1 MSFCSKCGYKNTSNA
16 DFCGECGSPLIKEEY
31 FKLNSLNSFDE
42 LLTDDNLKDIEAKME
57 ESAYSS
63 IISNISLRGA
73 YNLRDML
80 DIDDIDWDGLK
91 VLDKVKLIVESYVN
105 VNYKTRGADL
115 GNYFSNVIN
124 IDDRLD
130 DSQQISTLI
139 HELSHHLFSE
149 IFEEVLMYRLSVKR
163 TLPLEAFVEF
173 SMQVNIFNVVMDEYC
188 AHTVEGRFI
197 PHGYQNYGSF
207 NNLVNQFPHEEDI
220 VNSVKFYMRMGNSFA
235 DDIIGIL
242 ETFIDEDIRKDIK
255 AQFKEDYNYPPSY
268 DQIVLE
274 INDVM
279 PDEAKIEF
287 MSVVLGEGFNRAQKS
302 ESEKMLNDL
311 LEVYKKRN

>member
-1 MSFCSKCGYKNTSNA
+1 MSFCSKCGYKNTDNA
-16 DFCGECGSPLIKEEY
+16 DFCEECGSPLIKEEY

-57 ESAYSS
+57 ESVYSG
-63 IISNISLRGA
+63 IVSNISLRGA

-91 VLDKVKLIVESYVN
+91 VLDKVKLIVESYVD

-255 AQFKEDYNYPPSY
+255 AQFKED
-268 DQIVLE
+268 
-274 INDVM
+274 
-279 PDEAKIEF
+279 
-287 MSVVLGEGFNRAQKS
+287 
-302 ESEKMLNDL
+302 
-311 LEVYKKRN
+311 